1 MSTPR
6 PARAVPARPGRAR
19 RLFHE
24 FVGLLGEV
32 FVTVGMFCL
41 LFAAWQLWWTDVVAD
56 QDSAQVIA
64 SLEGAD
70 SGWVTPDAVEM
81 GDAFAIIRIPRFG
94 ADYARPIY
102 EGTTRDILK
111 RGVGHYEQ
119 TVMPGQVGNF
129 SLAGHRVTY
138 GKPFNQIAELVPG
151 DRVIIETADT
161 YYVYSVVASE
171 IVLPTDVRVVLP
183 VPNQPGVVPTTAM
196 LTMTSCHPEFSSR
209 ERYVQHAVL
218 EQTLPRAGGL
228 PPEVLAVTTP

>member
-1 MSTPR
+1 M
-6 PARAVPARPGRAR
+6 PARPGRAR

-32 FVTVGMFCL
+32 FVTVGMFGL

-81 GDAFAIIRIPRFG
+81 GDAFAIVRIPRFG